1 MAVRFSELITDPRFG
16 VKSRRSL
23 KALYNEVREAVREG
37 RLNLEGHSL
46 PTTMNA
52 FIEALGGRVKPLAAD
67 SDVVDFSIAEDEK
80 FEAWAGGRL
89 GTRVRGKTT
98 YVSAPSRELLH
109 GIQGLER
116 AREASMLKG
125 SAKKEEIVS
134 HLSDMQAAI
143 SEFLSTYDNVRRQ
156 LKLPDHRLD
165 LGRVKVRGKKEAA

>member
-1 MAVRFSELITDPRFG
+1 MAVRFSELIADPRFG

-23 KALYNEVREAVREG
+23 KALYGEVWEAVKEG

-80 FEAWAGGRL
+80 YEAWAGRRL
-89 GTRVRGKTT
+89 GSRTRGKTT
-98 YVSAPSRELLH
+98 YVSAPSRELL
-109 GIQGLER
+109 GAIQELER

-125 SAKKEEIVS
+125 SAKKEEVLS
-134 HLSDMQAAI
+134 RLSDLQAAT
-143 SEFLSTYDNVRRQ
+143 SEFLSTYEGVRHQ
-156 LKLPDHRLD
+156 LKLPDYRLD
-165 LGRVKVRGKKEAA
+165 LSRVKVRGKKERA